1 MGRGTVEENRPE
13 KEEVAR
19 MKGKIAKDARSKRP
33 LAGPPAF
40 DFTPLNRVVFG
51 PGTLSRL
58 GELARELGGRRVLLV
73 TDPGLEAAGHPQ
85 RAVAS
90 LRDAGL
96 EVTVFDEVR
105 ENPSTACVELGTH
118 VAQANKIDLLVAV
131 GGGSSMDCAKG
142 INFVFTNGGSIAD
155 YKGFGL
161 AQKPMLPSIGIP
173 TTSGTGS
180 EAQSFALITD
190 EKSHIKMACGDKKAA
205 FRVAILDPELT
216 VSQPRSVTAATGVD
230 AIAHAIESYVCNKR
244 NPISEA
250 FALAAWRLLEPNF
263 ETVLREPAN
272 LDARSAMQVGSHL
285 AGAAIESAML
295 GICHSCA
302 NPLTA
307 HYGITHGTAI
317 GMLLPHVIRF
327 NGPVAES
334 MYAELVSAVQPL
346 NGVPASEILANRIA
360 ELVAAAG
367 QPVRLRDC
375 GVSDTIL
382 SLLAVEA
389 NEQWTARF
397 NPRPVVEED
406 LHQVYQAAW

>member
-1 MGRGTVEENRPE
+1 
-13 KEEVAR
+13 
-19 MKGKIAKDARSKRP
+19 
-33 LAGPPAF
+33 
-40 DFTPLNRVVFG
+40 LNRVVHG

-58 GELARELGGRRVLLV
+58 GEFAREFGGRRVLLV

-85 RAVAS
+85 RAVAHLES
-90 LRDAGL
+90 AGL
-96 EVTVFDEVR
+96 HVTVFDEVK
-105 ENPSTACVELGTH
+105 ENPSTACVELGTS
-118 VAQANKIDLLVAV
+118 VAKKNNIDLIVAV

-142 INFVFTNGGSIAD
+142 VNFLLTNGGKIED
-155 YKGFGL
+155 YKGFGKATKL
-161 AQKPMLPSIGIP
+161 MLPSIGVP

-190 EKSHIKMACGDKKAA
+190 ERSHLKMAVGDRKAA
-205 FRVAILDPELT
+205 FRIAILDPELT
-216 VSQPRSVTAATGVD
+216 VSQPRGVTAVTGVD
-230 AIAHAIESYVCNKR
+230 AIAHAIESYVCTKR
-244 NPISEA
+244 NPISQA
-250 FALAAWRLLEPNF
+250 YSLAAWRLLEPNF
-263 ETVLREPAN
+263 ETVLSDPAN

-285 AGAAIESAML
+285 AGAAIETAML

-334 MYAELVSAVQPL
+334 LYAELVATTKPL
-346 NGVPASEILANRIA
+346 NGVPASELLAKRVA
-360 ELVAAAG
+360 ELVAAAD
-367 QPVRLRDC
+367 QPIRLRDC

-382 SLLAVEA
+382 SLLALEA

-397 NPRPVVEED
+397 NPRPVKEED